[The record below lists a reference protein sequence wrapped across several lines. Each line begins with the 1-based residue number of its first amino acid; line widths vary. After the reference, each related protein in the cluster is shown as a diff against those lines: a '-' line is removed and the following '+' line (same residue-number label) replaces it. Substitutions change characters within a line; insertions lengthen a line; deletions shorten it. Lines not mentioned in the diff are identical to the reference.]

1 MDLTESDDSP
11 LNKKQARTKYRNFSV
26 SDGHFAVVERIRTG
40 HFEKTPDSSNG
51 MKELLRLKEKR
62 GVQDSIWTEHRK
74 GYFMVDWASREV
86 VPRVPVGVSG
96 VFANILNIEGKG
108 NFKDKVSVK
117 CSAVTPGVEPVVDT
131 WQLQIHRD
139 SEKLS
144 RIHTKSSTTQIKYR
158 SNWLKNRKFKW
169 RKTGCFL
176 VISVNF
182 PKHEETLAVM
192 IDPPLPRKKKRPATL
207 SRSTPR
213 AKMSRTLKQKP
224 AKSVSLAMSRQTTST
239 VSRNLQSVA
248 FSAPTTFYP
257 STSMTWPTLQKAA
270 YSPPLSDLRPQVQP
284 PLSLKSNWQHNNNGM
299 FALISAVDALD
310 QLSKGKITKQPK
322 QTTS

>member
-1 MDLTESDDSP
+1 MIGIPVTNKSNPTLGFLFEEMEASAEAA
-11 LNKKQARTKYRNFSV
+11 LAKKQARTKYRNFSV
-26 SDGHFAVVERIRTG
+26 SDGHFVVVERIRTG

-74 GYFMVDWASREV
+74 GYFMVDWESKEV

-108 NFKDKVSVK
+108 DFKEKVNVK

-139 SEKLS
+139 GEKLS
-144 RIHTKSSTTQIKYR
+144 RIHTKTSTTQIKYR

-192 IDPPLPRKKKRPATL
+192 IDPPLPRKKKRPASI
-207 SRSTPR
+207 SRALPR
-213 AKMSRTLKQKP
+213 AKISRPLKHKVCGIGLSGTGVICWHRWE
-224 AKSVSLAMSRQTTST
+224 KEST
-239 VSRNLQSVA
+239 FL
-248 FSAPTTFYP
+248 
-257 STSMTWPTLQKAA
+257 
-270 YSPPLSDLRPQVQP
+270 PPVL
-284 PLSLKSNWQHNNNGM
+284 
-299 FALISAVDALD
+299 
-310 QLSKGKITKQPK
+310 
-322 QTTS
+322 